1 VRREDL
7 MRREEA
13 GWVELNALVHGLSAE
28 QLTTPGSIAE
38 GWSIKDVMWH
48 IAAWSADAASQLER
62 IRAGTFD
69 PTEVQDTQALN
80 DAWFEV
86 SKGLELETVKAE
98 WYSARTMMVERFG
111 EGTRLPAEADESFE
125 EAGALHY
132 AEHLRDL
139 RVWAER
145 ARSSG

>member
-1 VRREDL
+1 

-13 GWVELNALVHGLSAE
+13 GWVQLNALVHGLSAE
-28 QLTTPGSIAE
+28 QLTTAGKSAD

-48 IAAWSADAASQLER
+48 IAAWSAEAASQLER
-62 IRAGTFD
+62 MRAGTFD
-69 PTEVQDTQALN
+69 PTEVQDTQSLN
-80 DAWFEV
+80 DAWLEV
-86 SKGLELETVKAE
+86 SKGLELATVKAE

-111 EGTRLPAEADESFE
+111 EDTRLPAEANEWFD

-132 AEHLRDL
+132 AEHLPDL
-139 RVWAER
+139 REWVER

>member
-1 VRREDL
+1 

-13 GWVELNALVHGLSAE
+13 GWVELNTLLHGLSAD
-28 QLTTPGSIAE
+28 QLTIPRSTAD

-48 IAAWSADAASQLER
+48 IAAWSADAAGQLER
-62 IRAGTFD
+62 MRVGTFD

-80 DAWFEV
+80 DAWLEI
-86 SKGLELETVKAE
+86 SKGLELDTVKAE

-111 EGTRLPAEADESFE
+111 EGVALPAEADEWFD

-139 RVWAER
+139 RAWVER

>member
-1 VRREDL
+1 

-13 GWVELNALVHGLSAE
+13 AWVELNALVHGLSPE
-28 QLTTPGSIAE
+28 QLTTPGSASE

-48 IAAWSADAASQLER
+48 IAAWSADAAGQLER
-62 IRAGTFD
+62 MRVGTFD
-69 PTEVQDTQALN
+69 PTEVHDTQALN
-80 DAWFEV
+80 DAWLEV

-111 EGTRLPAEADESFE
+111 EGARLPAEADEWFE

-132 AEHLRDL
+132 AKHLQDL
-139 RVWAER
+139 RVEL
-145 ARSSG
+145 ARSSR

>member
-1 VRREDL
+1 

-13 GWVELNALVHGLSAE
+13 GWVELNALLHGLSAE
-28 QLTTPGSIAE
+28 QLTTPRTGAD

-48 IAAWSADAASQLER
+48 IAAWSADAASHLER
-62 IRAGTFD
+62 MRAGTFD
-69 PTEVQDTQALN
+69 PTEVPDTQALN
-80 DAWFEV
+80 DAWLEV
-86 SKGLELETVKAE
+86 SKGLELEIVKAE

-111 EGTRLPAEADESFE
+111 EGERLPPEADEWFD

-139 RVWAER
+139 SVWAER
-145 ARSSG
+145 ARSSA

>member
-1 VRREDL
+1 

-13 GWVELNALVHGLSAE
+13 GWVELNALVRGFSAE
-28 QLTTPGSIAE
+28 QLTTPGFMAD

-62 IRAGTFD
+62 MRAGTFD

-80 DAWFEV
+80 DEWLEV

-111 EGTRLPAEADESFE
+111 EGGRLPSEADEWFE

-132 AEHLRDL
+132 AEHVQDL
-139 RVWAER
+139 RVWVER
-145 ARSSG
+145 ARPSR

>member
-1 VRREDL
+1 

-13 GWVELNALVHGLSAE
+13 GWVELNALLHGLSAA
-28 QLTTPGSIAE
+28 QLTAPGLMAD

-48 IAAWSADAASQLER
+48 IAAWSADAAGQLER
-62 IRAGTFD
+62 MRAGTFD

-80 DAWFEV
+80 DAWFKV

-111 EGTRLPAEADESFE
+111 EGARLPSEADEWFD

-132 AEHLRDL
+132 AEHLQDL
-139 RVWAER
+139 RVSVER

>member
-1 VRREDL
+1 

-13 GWVELNALVHGLSAE
+13 GWVELNALLHGLSAE
-28 QLTTPGSIAE
+28 QLTTPGSSAD

-62 IRAGTFD
+62 MRAGTFD
-69 PTEVQDTQALN
+69 RTEVQDSQALN
-80 DAWFEV
+80 DEWFQV

-111 EGTRLPAEADESFE
+111 EGARLPSEADEWFD

-132 AEHLRDL
+132 AEHLGDL
-139 RVWAER
+139 RVWVDR
-145 ARSSG
+145 ARSSA